1 MVMEQADLYE
11 AKCYFRSLRY
21 SKAANLADSG
31 DVHRIWKHIPNVFL
45 NCNICKTVAQLVEQE
60 QSYSVSSVQVRP
72 VALLTQIGFD

>member
-1 MVMEQADLYE
+1 MVMKQADLYE

-45 NCNICKTVAQLVEQE
+45 NCNICKTVAQLVEQGDYNPRRRFK
-60 QSYSVSSVQVRP
+60 SD
-72 VALLTQIGFD
+72 LLLCSRKSDWF